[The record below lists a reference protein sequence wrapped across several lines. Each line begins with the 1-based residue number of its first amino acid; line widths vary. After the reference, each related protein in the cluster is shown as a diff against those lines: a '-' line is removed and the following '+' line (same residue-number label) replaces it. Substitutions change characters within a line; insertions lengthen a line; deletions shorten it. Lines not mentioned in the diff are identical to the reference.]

1 MLWLTLYHIVRSQ
14 RNILLTE
21 GTDFWSPPP
30 PPPFTWI
37 SKTAW
42 APPPFPSGFPSSK
55 TPHPFLLLFY
65 KIVRHLNFHL
75 HSRVREKFSYPLI
88 LQTSII
94 LNLVARNPRVLVQKV
109 LLETRNN
116 WAFNV
121 VYHIIILVNCFD
133 LKPEMELVKTNEIAT
148 EGRSLKEYLTLFCQ
162 EWDLLV

>member
-1 MLWLTLYHIVRSQ
+1 MLWLTLYYIVRSQ

-21 GTDFWSPPP
+21 GTDFWPPLPHLP
-30 PPPFTWI
+30 PEFPKLLEP
-37 SKTAW
+37 
-42 APPPFPSGFPSSK
+42 PPPFPSGFPSSK

-109 LLETRNN
+109 LLENRNN

-121 VYHIIILVNCFD
+121 VCHIIILVNCFD

-148 EGRSLKEYLTLFCQ
+148 EGWSLKEYLTLFCQ
-162 EWDLLV
+162 VWDLRV